1 MVGLRIAALRREAGL
16 SQAQLAQKLQI
27 SPSAMGMYEQGRREP
42 SLQLIG
48 EMARIFRVST
58 DYLITGSP
66 RPEDTLTVEQMLTGR
81 ITAVD
86 ELLDQRPN
94 RPFSREELAVLFAAL
109 LLDRS

>member
-1 MVGLRIAALRREAGL
+1 MLGLRIAALRREAGL
-16 SQAQLAQKLQI
+16 SQAQLARQLQI

-42 SLQLIG
+42 SLQLLG
-48 EMARIFRVST
+48 QMARVLGVST

-66 RPEDTLTVEQMLTGR
+66 RPEESATVERMLEERLAAADRRLEERT
-81 ITAVD
+81 
-86 ELLDQRPN
+86 E

>member
-48 EMARIFRVST
+48 ELARIFGVST
-58 DYLITGSP
+58 DYLITGAT

-86 ELLDQRPN
+86 DLLDQRSN

>member
-1 MVGLRIAALRREAGL
+1 MLGLRIAILRVDKGW
-16 SQAQLAQKLQI
+16 SQAELARRI
-27 SPSAMGMYEQGRREP
+27 GVSPSAVGMYEQGRREP
-42 SLQLIG
+42 SLQLVG
-48 EMARIFRVST
+48 ELARIFRVST

-86 ELLDQRPN
+86 DLLDQRPN

>member
-1 MVGLRIAALRREAGL
+1 
-16 SQAQLAQKLQI
+16 
-27 SPSAMGMYEQGRREP
+27 MYSVKFWGRREP

-48 EMARIFRVST
+48 ELARIFRVST

-66 RPEDTLTVEQMLTGR
+66 RPEDALTVEQMLTGR

-109 LLDRS
+109 LLDHS